1 MIYFVYGSL
10 LSGEYNHHV
19 LGDSKKLYDGYITG
33 FSMYSLG
40 SFPTIIENDEDGI
53 IYGEIYEVNDHIIE
67 QKLDFLEGYTGNKLD
82 NFYDKKLVQVT
93 PIDNNITQCQFA
105 FVYYF
110 NSTES
115 YNLSNLNKIK
125 NGNWKLRNKR

>member
-10 LSGEYNHHV
+10 LTDEYNHHI
-19 LGDSKKLYDGYITG
+19 LGKSKKLYDGYIRG

-40 SFPTIIENDEDGI
+40 SFPTIIENDKDGI
-53 IYGEIYEVNDHIIE
+53 IYGEVYEVTDPMIE

-82 NFYDKKLVQVT
+82 NFYDKKVVQVT
-93 PIDNNITQCQFA
+93 PIDNDIIQCQFA

-110 NSTES
+110 NSS
-115 YNLSNLNKIK
+115 DYYDLSNLNKIK